1 MTGYRIKRVED
12 EIKRI
17 VAEIFIRDIR
27 LDNVGLITVTKVVCS
42 SDLREAKI
50 YMSIYNNQKYS
61 IAEAMKII
69 KSHTS
74 FVRGLLG
81 NRIMMRFVPRITF
94 YYDET
99 QEYAENIEK
108 LFQKIHQPK
117 EDNQNGLE

>member
-17 VAEIFIRDIR
+17 VAELFIRDIR
-27 LDNVGLITVTKVVCS
+27 LDNVCLITVTKVVCS

-74 FVRGLLG
+74 VVRGLLG
-81 NRIMMRFVPRITF
+81 NRSMMRFVPRITF
-94 YYDET
+94 YYDEA

-108 LFQKIHQPK
+108 LFQKIHQPE